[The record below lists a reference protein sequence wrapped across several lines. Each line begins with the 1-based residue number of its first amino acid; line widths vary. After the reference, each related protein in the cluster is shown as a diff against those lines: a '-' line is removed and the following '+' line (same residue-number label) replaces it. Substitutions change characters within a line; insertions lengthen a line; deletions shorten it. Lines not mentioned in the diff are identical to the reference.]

1 MKKKKIQ
8 KVLSKIQ
15 NGDISP
21 EQLKDIASEH
31 PELEELLMSF
41 SNEIEWKRHPTYPQ
55 IETSDTGLIKISGEI
70 IKPRV
75 WDGLL
80 KITLQWS
87 KKKLYAAL
95 IILQCWDTCPGELT
109 HYTVGYIDDNPN
121 NLRPNNL
128 YWKKR

>member
-1 MKKKKIQ
+1 MKNKKIQ
-8 KVLSKIQ
+8 KVLQKIQ
-15 NGDISP
+15 NGDITR
-21 EQLKDIASEH
+21 EQLAEITNKH
-31 PELEELLMSF
+31 PELKEVLEYVSP
-41 SNEIEWKRHPTYPQ
+41 NIEWKKHPQYPQ
-55 IETSDTGLIKISGEI
+55 IETSNTGLIRISGEI

-121 NLRPNNL
+121 NLKPTNL